1 MGAPRDDYANDQA
14 LCAAVAEL
22 IAAGQVVGWFQGR
35 MEFGPRALG
44 SRSILG
50 DPRDPQMQ
58 SRMNLQIKFRESFRP
73 FAPAVL
79 RDRCSDYFVLRPND
93 DRPYMSIVAPVA
105 EARRRL
111 VGRRRPAGVRP
122 LARRPL

>member
-1 MGAPRDDYANDQA
+1 MLKVSLLLAWRG
-14 LCAAVAEL
+14 VF
-22 IAAGQVVGWFQGR
+22 AAGQVVGWFQGR

-50 DPRDPQMQ
+50 DPRDPRMR

-79 RDRCSDYFVLRPND
+79 RDRCSRRYLRQF
-93 DRPYMSIVAPVA
+93 
-105 EARRRL
+105 
-111 VGRRRPAGVRP
+111 
-122 LARRPL
+122 